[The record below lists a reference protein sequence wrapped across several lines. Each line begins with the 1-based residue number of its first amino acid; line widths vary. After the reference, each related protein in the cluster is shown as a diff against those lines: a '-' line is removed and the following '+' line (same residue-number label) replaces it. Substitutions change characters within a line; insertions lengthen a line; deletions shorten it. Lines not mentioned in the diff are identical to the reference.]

1 MKYDDQITFS
11 IGSHDRDGDVCE
23 DGIFIHF
30 GNTRIRVAGSFL
42 EYLSFL
48 TELRSM
54 APEIEK
60 TLYNRDASG

>member
-1 MKYDDQITFS
+1 VNPDNRITFS
-11 IGSHDRDGDVCE
+11 IDSHDRDGDVCE